1 MGCKL
6 SSDDLVEVDESKQTP
21 IAGLYAVGDAS
32 SPFSQIALA
41 VTSGTLAAAFINRAL
56 IEENLVELDTLGEC
70 NNSNNLHTT
79 LVIQSTT

>member
-1 MGCKL
+1 MSCQHL
-6 SSDDLVEVDESKQTP
+6 NP
-21 IAGLYAVGDAS
+21 ACGLPTDWSGVV
-32 SPFSQIALA
+32 IEL
-41 VTSGTLAAAFINRAL
+41 TSGTLAATFINRAL